1 MKIKEL
7 VEKYTKKDSKGSRS
21 QKVDGKLLWH
31 HKKVSGNRKMLKK
44 ELNLLKPKLLKKD
57 GGDEIILTTKISYI
71 VINVVNQ
78 SMNNCTL
85 KISTPKGLTL
95 NQCLEKCNYLMKFII
110 IDDYLWDG
118 VRGTENVEDYLKK
131 STFKSYQVYKNYFI
145 INV

>member
-1 MKIKEL
+1 M
-7 VEKYTKKDSKGSRS
+7 G
-21 QKVDGKLLWH
+21 
-31 HKKVSGNRKMLKK
+31 
-44 ELNLLKPKLLKKD
+44 
-57 GGDEIILTTKISYI
+57 
-71 VINVVNQ
+71 
-78 SMNNCTL
+78 NCTL